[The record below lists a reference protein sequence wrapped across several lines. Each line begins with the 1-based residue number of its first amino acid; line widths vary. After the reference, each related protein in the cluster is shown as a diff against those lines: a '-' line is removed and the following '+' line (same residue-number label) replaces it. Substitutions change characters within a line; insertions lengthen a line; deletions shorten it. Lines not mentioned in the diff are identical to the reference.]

1 MMKNFMKKMSFRNKI
16 LIVLLLTTM
25 ILSSFSFVLLHSID
39 QVNTVSQEINQNTI
53 PELVWLTHWQQ
64 ELHTRK
70 MLIEGYI
77 ENDHCCYIVESYQSL
92 IASSDDEVNLSH
104 GDPPHSLVPLKTEI
118 DLLDFTILN
127 KVQGLILFS
136 DQETLET
143 YLLNE
148 YLVQLDT
155 INDQLN
161 LKKDTVISSLNNHT
175 NHFSK
180 IITESLWLLLTL
192 TIAAVIA
199 AIFSAYRISSNL
211 TQPIERLVQKVDE
224 IANGHY
230 GMKVEETAQEEFRHL
245 TTSINKMSLSLKESF
260 ETILKDKVYREQI
273 LNSLP
278 VGIIT
283 FDTRSDNV
291 SLNQTA
297 KQLLGSEESVISV
310 PINRSKENKT
320 FWDALVSKE
329 IMNNVKVPYYTSIDE
344 RSLLVSQSELIDQ
357 NKGTIGRIF
366 YFIDITDTEN
376 LEKRMHQSEK
386 LALVGE
392 LAAGAAHEIR
402 NPLAVIDG
410 FLNLMNR
417 SFSGRE
423 KEKFHL
429 PLILKELERINAI
442 IEEMLLL
449 TKPSAPHYKEFYLED
464 IINDILPLIRHSVEH
479 KKVTFSIELERVPMR
494 VDGKQMKQ
502 VFHNLIR
509 NSIES
514 MEEKGHISIY
524 SRYKG
529 NDYEI
534 YVEDSGKGIP
544 KYIQAS
550 VFDPFLT
557 SKETGTGLGL
567 TIVQRIIDNH
577 GGKIKLTSSN
587 EEVTTFVITLPF
599 K

>member
-1 MMKNFMKKMSFRNKI
+1 MKKMSFRNKI

-25 ILSSFSFVLLHSID
+25 ILSSFSFILLHSID

-64 ELHTRK
+64 ELLTRK

-77 ENDHCCYIVESYQSL
+77 ENNHCCYIVESYQSF
-92 IASSDDEVNLSH
+92 ISTSDDEVKLSN
-104 GDPPHSLVPLKTEI
+104 GDPPKSLVPLKTEI
-118 DLLDFTILN
+118 DLLDFAIMN

-136 DQETLET
+136 DQEILES

-155 INDQLN
+155 INNQLN
-161 LKKDTVISSLNNHT
+161 IKKDNVISSLNNHT
-175 NHFSK
+175 NHFSR
-180 IITESLWLLLTL
+180 IINESLWLLLTL

-199 AIFSAYRISSNL
+199 AVFSAYRISSNL
-211 TQPIERLVQKVDE
+211 TQPIERLVQKVDQ

-230 GMKVEETAQEEFRHL
+230 GMKVEETAQVEFRHL

-260 ETILKDKVYREQI
+260 ETILKDKIYREQI

-283 FDTRSDNV
+283 FDKRLSNV

-310 PINRSKENKT
+310 PLNRSKENKM
-320 FWDALVSKE
+320 FWDALSSKE
-329 IMNNVKVPYYTSIDE
+329 IISNVKIPYYTSIDE
-344 RSLLVSQSELIDQ
+344 RSLLVSQSELLDQ
-357 NKGTIGRIF
+357 NKDTIGRIF
-366 YFIDITDTEN
+366 YFIDITETEN
-376 LEKRMHQSEK
+376 LEKRMHHSEK

-402 NPLAVIDG
+402 NPLTVIDG
-410 FLNLMNR
+410 FLNLMNS
-417 SFSGRE
+417 SFTGIE

-449 TKPSAPHYKEFYLED
+449 TKPSAPHFKELYLED
-464 IINDILPLIRHSVEH
+464 IINDILPLIRHSVEY
-479 KKVTFSIELERVPMR
+479 KNVEFLIDLERVSMR
-494 VDGKQMKQ
+494 VDEKQMKQ

-514 MEEKGHISIY
+514 MEEESRISIY
-524 SRYKG
+524 SRCTG
-529 NDYEI
+529 NHYEI

-544 KYIQAS
+544 KFIQSS

-577 GGKIKLTSSN
+577 GGHIKLASSN
-587 EEVTTFVITLPF
+587 EEGTTFVITLPL